1 MCLPPHLLK
10 YTAHLLCC
18 LIKSVHPCTLL
29 MASFGKAETSL
40 LVITSGI
47 HAATENNPQRINT
60 AMDGGGSA

>member
-1 MCLPPHLLK
+1 
-10 YTAHLLCC
+10 
-18 LIKSVHPCTLL
+18 